1 MFCSLFIPRKLSC
14 RAFQF
19 LAYTPIALLHGILW
33 CEQYHSLLTHPETL
47 GHFQFCGIN
56 EQRSKKHYAG

>member
-1 MFCSLFIPRKLSC
+1 MLFCSLFIPRKLSC

-33 CEQYHSLLTHPETL
+33 CEHIIAY
-47 GHFQFCGIN
+47 
-56 EQRSKKHYAG
+56 